1 MGQLSAL
8 FIKNW
13 ILYKRNWVG
22 SLFEILIPILF
33 VAFVVVIR
41 RLAVTTDYPQTQFVG
56 NNLTFIIP
64 NNLTMYPQALKYNIQ
79 LILEVALTI

>member
-8 FIKNW
+8 
-13 ILYKRNWVG
+13 NWVG

>member
-1 MGQLSAL
+1 LSAL